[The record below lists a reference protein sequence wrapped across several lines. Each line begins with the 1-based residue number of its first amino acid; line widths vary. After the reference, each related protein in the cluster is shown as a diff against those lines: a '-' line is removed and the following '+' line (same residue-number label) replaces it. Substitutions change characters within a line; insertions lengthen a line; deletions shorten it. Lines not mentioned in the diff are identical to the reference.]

1 MTTQP
6 HPSSLTVKPRI
17 LQPLM
22 LLPRE
27 HLPLSALDLSQPHGD
42 FPSSRL
48 FESKIKI
55 LDLEGRMGL
64 SVLLARSET
73 TGMMY
78 AIENGNS
85 SNGLYVLCKLGAW
98 VDIEQLSKKAIVVC
112 RERLKPKKQVN
123 TEETNLPL
131 TTPLLYKENK
141 RRRLAI
147 EEIQNI
153 VSNKRAES
161 QTARSRASSVVGE
174 RPPSV
179 LGDARIPPEVSL
191 PKYESQA
198 AGRSS
203 SSAPPPAP
211 APAESVAPSS
221 RPAKASVQGAAQE
234 DDPFAQPSAEEM
246 FQIIRTQYMEA
257 LYHSKVCLRS
267 IPFDRNNTDFGRV
280 HWHTS
285 QKAPSQGPEL
295 PSSTAPTRSFLCRI
309 SLISSGALSLI
320 QCSSTRSIVRRSLR

>member
-1 MTTQP
+1 MVVYTDMTTQP
-6 HPSSLTVKPRI
+6 YPSSLTVKPRI
-17 LQPLM
+17 LHPLM

-55 LDLEGRMGL
+55 LDLEGRMGS

-73 TGMMY
+73 TGLIY
-78 AIENGNS
+78 AIEPANSTNNG
-85 SNGLYVLCKLGAW
+85 NGLYVLCKLGAW
-98 VDIEQLSKKAIVVC
+98 VDIGQLSQKALVAC
-112 RERLKPKKQVN
+112 RERLKPKKQMKA
-123 TEETNLPL
+123 EETDLPL

-147 EEIQNI
+147 EEIQSI
-153 VSNKRAES
+153 VSSKRAES
-161 QTARSRASSVVGE
+161 QAARSRASSVIGA

-179 LGDARIPPEVSL
+179 LGDARVPPEVSL
-191 PKYESQA
+191 PEKQETQA
-198 AGRSS
+198 PGQSS
-203 SSAPPPAP
+203 SPAPPP

-221 RPAKASVQGAAQE
+221 SPAKASAQDAAQE
-234 DDPFAQPSAEEM
+234 DDPFAQPSAEEL

-267 IPFDRNNTDFGRV
+267 ILFLLTQKTLTLAGFTGILRKRPPFKGQSCLPAQHRLEVFF
-280 HWHTS
+280 
-285 QKAPSQGPEL
+285 AGPH
-295 PSSTAPTRSFLCRI
+295 
-309 SLISSGALSLI
+309 
-320 QCSSTRSIVRRSLR
+320 